1 MVREQELCNADCDI
15 SAELFLDGGV
25 TTALHLAVVS
35 SDHKMVRDD
44 KLRVGW
50 LVGVP

>member
-1 MVREQELCNADCDI
+1 MCEQELCKADCDI

-35 SDHKMVRDD
+35 GDFNMV
-44 KLRVGW
+44 LFLLYYSQV
-50 LVGVP
+50 